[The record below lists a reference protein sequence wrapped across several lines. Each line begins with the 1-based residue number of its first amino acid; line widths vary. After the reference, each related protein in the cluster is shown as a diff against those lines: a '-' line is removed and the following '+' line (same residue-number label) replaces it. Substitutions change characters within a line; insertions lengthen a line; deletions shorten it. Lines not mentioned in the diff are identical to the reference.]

1 MMEVKAYGGAV
12 LYLLASCSRKACPH
26 MAGHRE
32 KLQYTHC
39 SILHVLSSLTLL
51 EVIAILFINL

>member
-1 MMEVKAYGGAV
+1 MYGRAV
-12 LYLLASCSRKACPH
+12 FYLLASCSRKACPH

-51 EVIAILFINL
+51 EFIAILFINL